1 MAHAITE
8 DYQDSTHNVSTMQEL
23 LDTKYLWIENED
35 DDELEWE
42 GDPPRGYEPEA
53 FLGYYYF
60 SFLLLQ
66 EAIPVFTT
74 IKAYIKSATEE
85 LSELLA
91 LLKH

>member
-1 MAHAITE
+1 MGFTYSFKKSSQVKNVEEVSLAEIKLYLAVAHAITE

-53 FLGYYYF
+53 FF
-60 SFLLLQ
+60 RLLL
-66 EAIPVFTT
+66 F
-74 IKAYIKSATEE
+74 
-85 LSELLA
+85 
-91 LLKH
+91 